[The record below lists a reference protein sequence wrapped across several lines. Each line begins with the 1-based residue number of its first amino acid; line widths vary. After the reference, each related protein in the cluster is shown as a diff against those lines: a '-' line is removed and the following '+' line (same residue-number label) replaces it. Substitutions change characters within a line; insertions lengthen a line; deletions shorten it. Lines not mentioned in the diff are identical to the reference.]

1 MAPVEAEPIVNV
13 SEVARAKVLEI
24 RGTEQEPEKLGLWIE
39 VSGVSGA
46 SYTYDMWFQPVDE
59 AGPDEVVQRLGEQGE
74 LALVLAQA
82 SVDKLHGATLDLS
95 PDGGMV
101 MVNPNTPSP
110 PMTARPAGDL
120 SGDVAQRVVQIL
132 EQQINPAIASHGGFA
147 ELVAVEE
154 DTAYLRL
161 SGGCQG
167 CGLASVTLTQGI
179 EVAIRDSV
187 PEIVNVVDVTDHAS
201 GTNPYFE
208 AAKK

>member
-1 MAPVEAEPIVNV
+1 MTPVEAEPTVNV
-13 SEVARAKVLEI
+13 SDAARAKVMEI
-24 RGTEQEPEKLGLWIE
+24 RATEQEPEKLGLWIE

-46 SYTYDMWFQPVDE
+46 SYTYDMWFQAVDE
-59 AGPDEVVQRLGEQGE
+59 AGPNEVVQRLGD

-82 SVDKLHGATLDLS
+82 SVDKLQGATLDLS

-101 MVNPNTPSP
+101 MVNPNSPSP
-110 PMTARPAGDL
+110 HMAARPAGDL

-147 ELVAVEE
+147 ELVAVED

-179 EVAIRDSV
+179 EVAIRESV

>member
-1 MAPVEAEPIVNV
+1 VAPVEVEPIVNV
-13 SEVARAKVLEI
+13 SDSARVKILEI
-24 RGTEQEPEKLGLWIE
+24 RATEPEPEKLGLWIE

-46 SYTYDMWFQPVDE
+46 SYTYDMWFQAVDDAGSNE
-59 AGPDEVVQRLGEQGE
+59 AVQRQGD
-74 LALVLAQA
+74 LALVVAQA
-82 SVDKLHGATLDLS
+82 SVDKLQGATLDVS

-110 PMTARPAGDL
+110 PMSARPAGDL
-120 SGDVAQRVVQIL
+120 TGDVAQRVVQIL

-147 ELVAVEE
+147 ELVAVED

-201 GTNPYFE
+201 GENPYFE

>member
-1 MAPVEAEPIVNV
+1 VNV
-13 SEVARAKVLEI
+13 SEAARAKVLEI
-24 RGTEQEPEKLGLWIE
+24 RATEQDPEKLALWVE

-46 SYTYDMWFQPVDE
+46 SYTYDMWFQAADE
-59 AGPDEVVQRLGEQGE
+59 AGEDEVIQRQDDLP
-74 LALVLAQA
+74 LVLAQS
-82 SVDKLHGATLDLS
+82 SVDKLRGATLDLS

-101 MVNPNTPSP
+101 MVNPNSPSP
-110 PMTARPAGDL
+110 PIGSRPPADL

-132 EQQINPAIASHGGFA
+132 EQQINPAIAAHGGSA

-179 EVAIRDSV
+179 EVAIRESV

>member
-1 MAPVEAEPIVNV
+1 MAPVEVEPIVNV
-13 SEVARAKVLEI
+13 SDSARVKILEI
-24 RGTEQEPEKLGLWIE
+24 RATEPEPEKLGLWIE

-46 SYTYDMWFQPVDE
+46 SYTYDMWFQAVDDAGSNE
-59 AGPDEVVQRLGEQGE
+59 AVQRQGD
-74 LALVLAQA
+74 LALVVAQA
-82 SVDKLHGATLDLS
+82 SVDKLQGATLDVS

-132 EQQINPAIASHGGFA
+132 EQQINPAIASHGGSA

-179 EVAIRDSV
+179 EVAIRDAI

>member
-1 MAPVEAEPIVNV
+1 VTPVEAESVINV
-13 SEVARAKVLEI
+13 SEAARAKVLEI
-24 RGTEQEPEKLGLWIE
+24 RATEQEPEKLGLWIE

-46 SYTYDMWFQPVDE
+46 SYTYDMWFQAVDE
-59 AGPDEVVQRLGEQGE
+59 AGPDEVLQRQGD
-74 LALVLAQA
+74 LVLVVTQS
-82 SVDKLHGATLDLS
+82 SVDKLTGATLDLS

-110 PMTARPAGDL
+110 PIASRPAGDL
-120 SGDVAQRVVQIL
+120 TGDVAQRVVQIL
-132 EQQINPAIASHGGFA
+132 EQQINPAIAAHGGAA
-147 ELVAVEE
+147 ELVAVED

-187 PEIVNVVDVTDHAS
+187 PEIVNVVDVTDHAG